1 MKKLIQEIV
10 NPALEAR
17 DIFSLTVRG
26 VVNDCSDSYAPT
38 LITTLYD
45 HLVSG
50 IETGKTEIKEECLDI
65 CTEVFKKFG
74 LIILRSPNLINKEQ
88 LMNAI
93 NNQLTGGATPSL
105 RKRASYAMG
114 QFAIILNNQQLARLT
129 ELLLR
134 KITSD

>member
-1 MKKLIQEIV
+1 MIVKKLIQEIV

-50 IETGKTEIKEECLDI
+50 IDSANTEIKEECLDI

-74 LIILRSPNLINKEQ
+74 LIILRSPNLINKE
-88 LMNAI
+88 
-93 NNQLTGGATPSL
+93 
-105 RKRASYAMG
+105 
-114 QFAIILNNQQLARLT
+114 
-129 ELLLR
+129 
-134 KITSD
+134 